1 VTVESFAV
9 AGLGDSAKGW
19 YGFGTD
25 ASGHYRF
32 VVAGNALHA
41 APAEPELLIAVAIA
55 YFAGGLPEPPEGY
68 AATHADIARLV
79 SAVAGRVPQA
89 ERRQLLVD
97 ARDAIDDGLAADAVM
112 GLLGSALAGPMAA
125 DPLAAVAAR
134 ATELLADE

>member
-1 VTVESFAV
+1 VTLESFAV
-9 AGLGDSAKGW
+9 AGVGESARGW

-55 YFAGGLPEPPEGY
+55 YFAGGLPEPPEGH
-68 AATHADIARLV
+68 AATHADIAALV
-79 SAVAGRVPQA
+79 SAVADGVPQA
-89 ERRQLLVD
+89 DRRRLLLD

-112 GLLGSALAGPMAA
+112 ALLGSALAGPLAA
-125 DPLAAVAAR
+125 DPVAAVVAR
-134 ATELLADE
+134 AMELLEDE